1 MQNKAREF
9 IQDSTLD
16 FFPSLFQEKKF
27 IDTVD
32 KLTIFIETKNS
43 MNDLRNI
50 YLKDD
55 SGSSPRIIIAKKGQ
69 LISQDNTRILRLYD
83 GKFINMDKDKKS
95 SSFNFER
102 QTLIFLN
109 LLLNQLH
116 IEKFR
121 KHI

>member
-1 MQNKAREF
+1 
-9 IQDSTLD
+9 
-16 FFPSLFQEKKF
+16 
-27 IDTVD
+27 
-32 KLTIFIETKNS
+32 

-102 QTLIFLN
+102 TDFNLSKFVTKSTTYRKVQETYITELFLIK
-109 LLLNQLH
+109 
-116 IEKFR
+116 IS
-121 KHI
+121 